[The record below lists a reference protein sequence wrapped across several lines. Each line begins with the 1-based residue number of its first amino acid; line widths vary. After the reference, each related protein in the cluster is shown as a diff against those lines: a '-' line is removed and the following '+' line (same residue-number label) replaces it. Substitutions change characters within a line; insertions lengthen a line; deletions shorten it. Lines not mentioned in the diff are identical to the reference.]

1 MCAGG
6 RIPVGSVPEIL
17 MAIGERWNGTPD
29 RLWIGR
35 RVAGAGGLMDLGFGG
50 RGSCHALQPPSRF
63 GRPSGL
69 VVDYVET
76 GPEPATTTRPIAAS
90 A

>member
-1 MCAGG
+1 M
-6 RIPVGSVPEIL
+6 PEIL

-50 RGSCHALQPPSRF
+50 RRSCHALQPPSRF